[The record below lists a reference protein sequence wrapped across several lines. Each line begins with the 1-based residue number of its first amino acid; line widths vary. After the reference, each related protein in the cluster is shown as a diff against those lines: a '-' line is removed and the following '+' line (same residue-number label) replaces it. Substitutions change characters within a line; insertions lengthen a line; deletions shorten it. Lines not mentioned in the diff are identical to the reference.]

1 MNTLRQR
8 LLLALGAAAAGCE
21 EEGAYREPD
30 AFFGP
35 YEVADSGLPVFPQ
48 AQVQCP
54 PDPGTPNPG
63 CSPCCETFA
72 CYLPEAG
79 ERCVDAERTS
89 NLDAY
94 ALLDRLSVYPDDL
107 CRLDGPFDP
116 QAAGWGP
123 RACCYVAGTM
133 LCSGRPLLVTGAL
146 RVAELAIRADW
157 N

>member
-8 LLLALGAAAAGCE
+8 LLLALGAAVAGCE
-21 EEGAYREPD
+21 EEETYREPD

-35 YEVADSGLPVFPQ
+35 YDVADGGLPVFPR
-48 AQVQCP
+48 ARVQCP
-54 PDPGTPNPG
+54 PDPGDPDPG

-79 ERCVDAERTS
+79 EGCVDPEGTS

-94 ALLDRLSVYPDDL
+94 ALLERLSVYPDEL

-116 QAAGWGP
+116 QAAGEAPG
-123 RACCYVAGTM
+123 ACCYVAGTM
-133 LCSGRPLLVTGAL
+133 LCSGRPLLVAGTL
-146 RVAELAIRADW
+146 RAAEPAHRADW
-157 N
+157 S